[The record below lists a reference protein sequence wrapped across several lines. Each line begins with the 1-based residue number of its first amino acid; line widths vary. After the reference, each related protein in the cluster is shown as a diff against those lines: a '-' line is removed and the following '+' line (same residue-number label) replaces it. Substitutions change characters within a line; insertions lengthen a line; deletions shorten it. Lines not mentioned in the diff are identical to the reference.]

1 MLLFGQ
7 SFYPFQ
13 RAEVKVIMSISR
25 RDFIKTSVVAGA
37 VASMGNLPLHA
48 ERASASSWVTL
59 GKSGV
64 KATRLAFGTGSNNGY
79 VQSSLGQTEFSKL
92 VAYAYER
99 GIRFFE
105 TSESYT
111 TPAMLGEALKPF
123 PRDSYT
129 LMTKVTTDP
138 DADPEQRFEDMLRT
152 SNTDYFDIMLLH
164 WQHTADWVETTKPWQ
179 DGIDKFQARKSILS
193 RGASVHGL
201 PALREMPGNPW
212 LEVAMIRMNHK
223 GTRMDGPTGEDNNN
237 PQCVPEVVQ
246 HVQQVKKDGMG
257 VVSMKLIGNGAFTQH
272 SDRVDA
278 MRFAF
283 RNAGVDAVTVGF
295 KSRQEIDEAIDNLNL
310 AFA

>member
-1 MLLFGQ
+1 MV
-7 SFYPFQ
+7 
-13 RAEVKVIMSISR
+13 RISR
-25 RDFIKTSVVAGA
+25 RDFIKTSVATGA
-37 VASMGNLPLHA
+37 VASIGSLPSLA
-48 ERASASSWVTL
+48 EKSSATQVVTL

-79 VQSSLGQTEFSKL
+79 VQSSLGQQEFSSL

-123 PRDSYT
+123 PRESYV
-129 LMTKVTTDP
+129 LLNKVTTDP
-138 DADPEQRFEDMLRT
+138 DADPRQRFENMLRT
-152 SNTDYFDIMLLH
+152 SNTDYFDVMLLH
-164 WQHTADWVETTKPWQ
+164 WQHSDDWVATTKRWQ
-179 DGIDKFQARKSILS
+179 DGIDEFHAKKLILS

-201 PALREMPGNPW
+201 PALRQMPGNPW
-212 LEVAMIRMNHK
+212 LQVAMIRMNHK
-223 GTRMDGPTGEDNNN
+223 GTRMDGPTWEDNNN

-257 VVSMKLIGNGAFTQH
+257 VLSMKLIGNGAFAQH

-283 RNAGVDAVTVGF
+283 RQAGVDAVTVGF
-295 KSRQEIDEAIDNLNL
+295 KNRQEIDEAIDNLNL